1 MSAGGGHRI
10 SWRSSCSTRAHLVY
24 PLLQP
29 RGLLLQVGHKLLVPQ
44 PRLPRG
50 LGLAREPAPATR
62 EAATHNRLSVFN
74 VPSKR
79 SAINVLFPGGRDGLQ
94 THLELRET
102 PSEPGA
108 DDDSMPRP
116 SSSPGS
122 SANAPGRSAP
132 SRGTSAG
139 LPLEM
144 SSSIMPLRP
153 LTIGDDD
160 VEAMRSDGRCS
171 RRANLK
177 AVRVAGSQSMSCS

>member
-1 MSAGGGHRI
+1 MAQQLLH
-10 SWRSSCSTRAHLVY
+10 TRV
-24 PLLQP
+24 
-29 RGLLLQVGHKLLVPQ
+29 
-44 PRLPRG
+44 PRLSAAAAPR
-50 LGLAREPAPATR
+50 PAPAGRSQTACAAAAPAARTR
-62 EAATHNRLSVFN
+62 PCARACASDERGSNTQQVLSVFN

-160 VEAMRSDGRCS
+160 VEAMRSAGRCS